1 MSMDAARWSR
11 RGALAGGA
19 ALAVGGLVGCVG
31 GRSGRTTASVDPRA
45 LPLGSVRVRLPPHQG
60 TAPLEVVVDGEL
72 RRLSRGPSGV
82 VLDGRVA
89 PRQRLEPMRE
99 LRLRGELHRGTLEVV
114 PTAGGLGT
122 YLELDLETYVA
133 GVVAAELSL
142 WSARP
147 AELEAQAIAA
157 RSYATATL
165 AQRRALGSRAA
176 LESGTQDQAYRGT
189 YEPADSA
196 GARAAGA
203 RLHAAVAATR
213 GMVLELGGSPLAARY
228 SAACGGRTSDL
239 AAVFPAA
246 SDRRAGLRG
255 AVCPAC
261 TERARAEAAAGQ
273 PAATRPLGWEVTFSP
288 SELRSAGLSLGL
300 QGAPRSLEPEVDAGG
315 RWITVRLEGPDGAGR
330 TVPADALR
338 AALGRGRMKSTLVT
352 HAWPRVGQP
361 ITGGLLVRGLGR
373 GHGVGL
379 CQEGARDLAGWGWSS
394 ERILGTYYPGAA
406 LRHARA

>member
-45 LPLGSVRVRLPPHQG
+45 LPLGSVRVRLPPHEG
-60 TAPLEVVVDGEL
+60 AAPLEVVVDGEL

-176 LESGTQDQAYRGT
+176 LESGTQDQAYRGI

-213 GMVLELGGSPLAARY
+213 GMVLEIGGSPLAARY

-246 SDRRAGLRG
+246 SDRRAGRSRQGRPRRGHWSGRRRPLSSAQPGGCRRSPAPSRGSRRPRRAGARRRPSRRRCPLARRCPDRPGPGSRTRERPSTRERAAARGWRSRSCGPRWPAPRAPRVSPTTARARPQRRRPRRSRGRARGTSRGRPRWGPPPGFRG
-255 AVCPAC
+255 AAH
-261 TERARAEAAAGQ
+261 
-273 PAATRPLGWEVTFSP
+273 LG
-288 SELRSAGLSLGL
+288 A
-300 QGAPRSLEPEVDAGG
+300 
-315 RWITVRLEGPDGAGR
+315 
-330 TVPADALR
+330 
-338 AALGRGRMKSTLVT
+338 
-352 HAWPRVGQP
+352 
-361 ITGGLLVRGLGR
+361 
-373 GHGVGL
+373 
-379 CQEGARDLAGWGWSS
+379 
-394 ERILGTYYPGAA
+394 
-406 LRHARA
+406 